1 MSVLIPTMAPQYYY
15 HLVVL
20 ARSSEMLLVP
30 VGFLRCRRT
39 QVIVLSFN
47 FDLHNVFSEII
58 VVVLIL
64 NFEELR
70 TQMWPTYGQA
80 KEGVM

>member
-1 MSVLIPTMAPQYYY
+1 MSVLIPTMAPQYSY
-15 HLVVL
+15 HPVVS
-20 ARSSEMLLVP
+20 ARSSELLLVP

-39 QVIVLSFN
+39 QVIVLCFN
-47 FDLHNVFSEII
+47 FDFQNVFSEDI

-70 TQMWPTYGQA
+70 TQMWPTHGQA